1 MKRLFF
7 LAFVL
12 ASCTPSGLRVSTTPS
27 ATLQVGGLTREVDA
41 IFDLDD
47 VRDAT
52 EVGGALAAA
61 TDRGVLLF
69 AEGDAAP
76 TRVLD
81 GLPSP
86 DVRALAATSDGA
98 LLVGTAAG
106 IVRMRGASF
115 EPIGTAPVGELV
127 ALASLSTGV
136 TYACGATGLAVHR
149 LVPYRSAGSAADDAT
164 RSAGSAA
171 EWTTFGE
178 PFVCTGIWTTPEE
191 HLWVGTT
198 RGLLYVEGDVIR
210 EHGETGGLPGGH
222 VRGVV
227 PAGSGRVLALVQS
240 PSDAW
245 IVFFDGER
253 WTTYTVPELD
263 ARPIGL
269 ARLGAD
275 AILITA
281 EHAFAIREAARSTGV
296 PLRALSRGPHRPAL
310 SYRAGLGRAPADG
323 TVERRDPVSLA
334 SVPPNAPTVAAP
346 GFGIEHLAR
355 VGSAASFAETVG
367 ARVVVADR
375 NRGLATLDASG
386 VGARRSSRSLVDERD
401 LQIAADER
409 GRVHTIDTLGR
420 VGRWQDDAFV
430 PVATP
435 EGVRAWA
442 IAAASRGLYLAATVP
457 ADPSA
462 IRVYRREGDGWTLV
476 VERRLPGA
484 APTAEPPA
492 EGAAT
497 EPATLASN
505 VTIAS
510 LPFLGVND
518 DETAWVAV
526 RVTEGGQTRR
536 RGVVQIS
543 ARTEEVL
550 HHHFGQPAGGSGALQ
565 LPDDVGNVELA
576 QTGYAWFSSVVGAVR
591 HGDSQ
596 SVTFGEARGVRGEV
610 VSDVLLGV
618 GNRVWVAAAEGP
630 GYYFRQSF
638 EFRMPQAVRAARPL
652 ALALDPNGDV
662 WGAGPSGLV
671 RYDGTDWQIYGAD
684 VLPVTS
690 FVDVESDPDGT
701 LWVLSTDRV
710 LIVSPGRRIED

>member
-27 ATLQVGGLTREVDA
+27 ATLQVGGLTRAVDA
-41 IFDLDD
+41 IHDLDE
-47 VRDAT
+47 VRDVT
-52 EVGGALAAA
+52 EVSGALAAA

-69 AEGDAAP
+69 SEGDAAP

-106 IVRMRGASF
+106 IVRMRGAALES
-115 EPIGTAPVGELV
+115 IGAAPVGELV

-136 TYACGATGLAVHR
+136 TYACGATGLAQHR
-149 LVPYRSAGSAADDAT
+149 PDG
-164 RSAGSAA
+164 
-171 EWTTFGE
+171 WTTFGE
-178 PFVCTGIWTTPEE
+178 PFACTGIWTTPEE

-210 EHGETGGLPGGH
+210 EHGEAGGLPGGY

-227 PAGSGRVLALVQS
+227 PAGSGRAIALVQS

-253 WTTYTVPELD
+253 WSTYTVPELD
-263 ARPIGL
+263 PRPIGL

-275 AILITA
+275 AILITD

-310 SYRAGLGRAPADG
+310 SYRAGLGRAPVDG
-323 TVERRDPVSLA
+323 AVERRDPVSLA
-334 SVPPNAPTVAAP
+334 SVPPNAPTVVAP

-355 VGSAASFAETVG
+355 VASAASFAKTVG

-386 VGARRSSRSLVDERD
+386 VGARRSSQSLVDERD

-457 ADPSA
+457 TDPSA

-476 VERRLPGA
+476 VERRLLGA
-484 APTAEPPA
+484 GTPTTLVEPA
-492 EGAAT
+492 EGGAVAT
-497 EPATLASN
+497 ETGTLAPN

-536 RGVVQIS
+536 KGVVQIS

-550 HHHFGQPAGGSGALQ
+550 HHHVGQPAGGSGALQ
-565 LPDDVGNVELA
+565 LPDDVGNVELG
-576 QTGYAWFSSVVGAVR
+576 QSGYAWFSSVVGAVR

-662 WGAGPSGLV
+662 WGAGPNGLV

-690 FVDVESDPDGT
+690 FVDVESDPEGT
-701 LWVLSTDRV
+701 LWILSTDRV

>member
-1 MKRLFF
+1 MQRLFF

-12 ASCTPSGLRVSTTPS
+12 ASCSPSGLRVSTTPS

-47 VRDAT
+47 VRDVT

-76 TRVLD
+76 TRVLE

-98 LLVGTAAG
+98 LLIGTATG
-106 IVRMRGASF
+106 IVRMRGAAL
-115 EPIGTAPVGELV
+115 EPMGAAPVGELV
-127 ALASLSTGV
+127 ALASLSTGT

-149 LVPYRSAGSAADDAT
+149 LEG
-164 RSAGSAA
+164 
-171 EWTTFGE
+171 WTTFGE
-178 PFVCTGIWTTPEE
+178 PFACTGIWPSPEE

-210 EHGETGGLPGGH
+210 EHGETGGLPGGY

-227 PAGSGRVLALVQS
+227 PAGSGRAIALVQS

-263 ARPIGL
+263 PRPIGL

-355 VGSAASFAETVG
+355 VASAASFAKTVG
-367 ARVVVADR
+367 ARVVIADR

-386 VGARRSSRSLVDERD
+386 VGARQSSRSLVDERD

-435 EGVRAWA
+435 EGARAWA

-462 IRVYRREGDGWTLV
+462 IRLYRREGDGWTLV
-476 VERRLPGA
+476 VERRLLGGGT
-484 APTAEPPA
+484 PTTTVEPA
-492 EGAAT
+492 EGGGVAT
-497 EPATLASN
+497 ETGTLAPN

-526 RVTEGGQTRR
+526 RVTENGQTRR
-536 RGVVQIS
+536 KGVVQIS
-543 ARTEEVL
+543 ARTEDVL
-550 HHHFGQPAGGSGALQ
+550 HHHVGQPAGGSGALQ

-690 FVDVESDPDGT
+690 FVDVESDPEGT

>member
-12 ASCTPSGLRVSTTPS
+12 ASCSPSGLRVSTTPS

-41 IFDLDD
+41 IHDLDD
-47 VRDAT
+47 VRDVT
-52 EVGGALAAA
+52 EVSGALAAA

-69 AEGDAAP
+69 AEGDPAP

-106 IVRMRGASF
+106 IVRMRGAAL
-115 EPIGTAPVGELV
+115 EPMGTAPVGELV
-127 ALASLSTGV
+127 ALTSLSTGV

-149 LVPYRSAGSAADDAT
+149 LVASRSAGSAADEAS
-164 RSAGSAA
+164 RSAADEG
-171 EWTTFGE
+171 WTTFGE
-178 PFVCTGIWTTPEE
+178 PFACTGIWTTPEE

-210 EHGETGGLPGGH
+210 EHGETGGLPGGY

-227 PAGSGRVLALVQS
+227 PAGSGRAIALVQS

-263 ARPIGL
+263 PRPIGL

-275 AILITA
+275 AILITD

-310 SYRAGLGRAPADG
+310 SYRAGLGRPPAEG
-323 TVERRDPVSLA
+323 VVERRDPVSLA

-355 VGSAASFAETVG
+355 VASAASFAKTVG
-367 ARVVVADR
+367 ARVVIADR

-386 VGARRSSRSLVDERD
+386 VGARRSSQSLVDERD

-457 ADPSA
+457 TDPSA
-462 IRVYRREGDGWTLV
+462 IRLYRREGDGWTLV
-476 VERRLPGA
+476 VERRLLGA
-484 APTAEPPA
+484 GTPTTLAEGTAE
-492 EGAAT
+492 GVAT
-497 EPATLASN
+497 ETGTLAPN
-505 VTIAS
+505 VTIVS
-510 LPFLGVND
+510 LPFVGVND

-536 RGVVQIS
+536 KGVVQIS

-550 HHHFGQPAGGSGALQ
+550 HHHVGQPAGGSGALQ

-576 QTGYAWFSSVVGAVR
+576 QSGYAWFSSVVGAVR

-596 SVTFGEARGVRGEV
+596 SV
-610 VSDVLLGV
+610 
-618 GNRVWVAAAEGP
+618 
-630 GYYFRQSF
+630 
-638 EFRMPQAVRAARPL
+638 
-652 ALALDPNGDV
+652 
-662 WGAGPSGLV
+662 
-671 RYDGTDWQIYGAD
+671 
-684 VLPVTS
+684 
-690 FVDVESDPDGT
+690 
-701 LWVLSTDRV
+701 
-710 LIVSPGRRIED
+710 